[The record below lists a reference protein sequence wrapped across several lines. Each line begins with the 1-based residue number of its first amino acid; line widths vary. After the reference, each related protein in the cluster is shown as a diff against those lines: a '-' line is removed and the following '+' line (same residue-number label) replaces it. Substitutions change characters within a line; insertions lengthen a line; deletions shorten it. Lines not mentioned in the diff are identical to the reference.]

1 MIHEIAL
8 MKRLIACALAASVFA
23 SVTKAQTWPAK
34 FASGPGAIGY
44 VALGVGMPLLR
55 DGHIGKEHF
64 WRSCEALGAT
74 IALTEA
80 LKAATHVPRPDS
92 GAHDSFPSG
101 HASAT
106 FCVATMESQFHPNE
120 APLWYAGA
128 ALIADSRLVLNRHR
142 PADVIAGAALGFLTA
157 RAELSSRH
165 GWVIAPLIGGNGTYG
180 LLAAKRF

>member
-1 MIHEIAL
+1 MKPAL
-8 MKRLIACALAASVFA
+8 LIGFALTACVPAAM
-23 SVTKAQTWPAK
+23 AQTWPAK
-34 FASGPGAIGY
+34 FASGPAAIGY
-44 VALGVGMPLLR
+44 VALGVGLPLLR
-55 DGHIGKEHF
+55 DGHAAKEHF
-64 WRSCEALGAT
+64 WRGGEALGAT

-80 LKAATHVPRPDS
+80 FKTLTHVPRPDS
-92 GAHDSFPSG
+92 GTHDSFPSG

-142 PADVIAGAALGFLTA
+142 PADLIAGAALGFLTA
-157 RAELSSRH
+157 RAELASRH

-180 LLAAKRF
+180 LLAAKSF